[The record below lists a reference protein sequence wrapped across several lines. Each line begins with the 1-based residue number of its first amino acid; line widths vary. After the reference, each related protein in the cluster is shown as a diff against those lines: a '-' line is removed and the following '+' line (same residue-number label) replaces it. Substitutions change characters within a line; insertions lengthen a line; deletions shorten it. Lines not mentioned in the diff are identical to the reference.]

1 MDNLGRIFTHIDPD
15 INHFDYNSNFNSY
28 TIDSF
33 LNNSYID
40 NKSLEIIHHNARS
53 LMTPGRL
60 DQYDI
65 LLKEINNPFD
75 ILIFTETWLTPEKS
89 ALCKFDGFQSSHL
102 YRPVDNHID
111 FKTKGGGISMFLKPG
126 LKYKRRNDL
135 NIILPYMECSFIEM
149 KYNNQNYLI
158 GGIYRIP
165 NTNIYSFIDRL
176 NRLLEPLKITHKI
189 ILLGDYNI
197 NLLKNDNH
205 KNEFEMCMQSNYLMP
220 TILSPTRVAIRY
232 RMVRLLPQKH

>member
-33 LNNSYID
+33 LNNSDID
-40 NKSLEIIHHNARS
+40 NKSLKVIHHNARS

-65 LLKEINNPFD
+65 LLKEIKNPFD

-111 FKTKGGGISMFLKPG
+111 FKDKGWW
-126 LKYKRRNDL
+126 
-135 NIILPYMECSFIEM
+135 
-149 KYNNQNYLI
+149 
-158 GGIYRIP
+158 
-165 NTNIYSFIDRL
+165 
-176 NRLLEPLKITHKI
+176 
-189 ILLGDYNI
+189 NI
-197 NLLKNDNH
+197 NVPRIWT
-205 KNEFEMCMQSNYLMP
+205 Q
-220 TILSPTRVAIRY
+220 I
-232 RMVRLLPQKH
+232 